1 MPVTTLPRPRPYPAA
16 NERSW
21 PVLRFDRVALPGGAV
36 SFDAHPGEIVHLAG
50 GSTIAQLR
58 VLAIASGHA
67 FGGPGRC
74 EIAGLDTMSLGPAQR
89 ESLRTSQVA
98 RALVSDT
105 LDPELPL
112 LANVGRLALARGT
125 PAHLALHRASLELD
139 ALGLT
144 ECQSLPPT
152 AVGLAAQ
159 RLAVIARALVC
170 RPRLVVLERPDLGLG
185 PDELTNL
192 RVALLAAVSSH
203 DCCIVMTC
211 TQPRLAAAAHLKVQI
226 GPAA

>member
-1 MPVTTLPRPRPYPAA
+1 MTTQPRLRPFTAA
-16 NERSW
+16 NERPW
-21 PVLRFDRVALPGGAV
+21 PVLRFDRVAVPGGAV

-58 VLAIASGHA
+58 VLAVASGHA

-74 EIAGLDTMSLGPAQR
+74 EIAGLETMSLGPAQR
-89 ESLRTSQVA
+89 ESLRISQVA

-112 LANVGRLALARGT
+112 LANVARMALARGV
-125 PAHLALHRASLELD
+125 PAHLALHRASVELD
-139 ALGLT
+139 ALGLV
-144 ECQSLPPT
+144 EGQSLPPT
-152 AVGLAAQ
+152 AVGLATQ

-170 RPRLVVLERPDLGLG
+170 RPRLLVLERPDLGLG

-192 RVALLAAVSSH
+192 RVALLAAASTH
-203 DCCIVMTC
+203 GCCVLMTC
-211 TQPRLAAAAHLKVQI
+211 TQPRLAQAAHQKVQI
-226 GPAA
+226 GPEA